1 MQQLN
6 QMGFIAESQHLENT
20 FSVKVVERW
29 HGLPGEVVEPPSL
42 EVFRIHLD
50 TVLGNLLTLTVL

>member
-1 MQQLN
+1 
-6 QMGFIAESQHLENT
+6 MGIIIESQLAAGKHIENT
-20 FSVKVVERW
+20 FSVKVVEHW

-50 TVLGNLLTLTVL
+50 TVLGNLLALTML